1 MLNKEL
7 DTFYSLL
14 KQINSPSAGTK
25 EESFIEKYIQFIRS
39 QNEETYKIM
48 LAPVMSFL
56 YSNLVF
62 WNDKLPFKQKSFTF
76 SSKNF
81 GSPSIPEISISEY
94 LDRII
99 KYTQCSAE
107 CYIISLI
114 YLDRIIS
121 SKNFLITSNNI
132 HRLMIISIMIASKLF
147 DDNPYNNRYYSLVGG
162 ISTKEL
168 NLFELQFLNLIN
180 YNLNITLDI
189 FQTYRYYIEL
199 NIIQSLQDTNSK
211 ISKQITSFCSIEEKN
226 NQNIQNNNKK
236 EYCKTI
242 YKYSSEVKENEKI
255 LAKSLR
261 RSSSFN
267 QTSSGSSDS
276 RKIFNWRK
284 RRSSSFNILLVSQ
297 G

>member
-1 MLNKEL
+1 
-7 DTFYSLL
+7 
-14 KQINSPSAGTK
+14 
-25 EESFIEKYIQFIRS
+25 
-39 QNEETYKIM
+39 
-48 LAPVMSFL
+48 
-56 YSNLVF
+56 
-62 WNDKLPFKQKSFTF
+62 
-76 SSKNF
+76 
-81 GSPSIPEISISEY
+81 
-94 LDRII
+94 
-99 KYTQCSAE
+99 
-107 CYIISLI
+107 
-114 YLDRIIS
+114 
-121 SKNFLITSNNI
+121 
-132 HRLMIISIMIASKLF
+132 MIISIMIASKLF